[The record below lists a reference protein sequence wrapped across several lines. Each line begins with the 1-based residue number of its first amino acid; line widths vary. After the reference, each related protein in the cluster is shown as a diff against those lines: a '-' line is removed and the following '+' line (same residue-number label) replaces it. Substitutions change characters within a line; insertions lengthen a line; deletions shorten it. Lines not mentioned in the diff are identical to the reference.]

1 MSSIKTNNHFE
12 IRSESFLKETGYDIK
27 QISDLLSVDKYLSV
41 CEGMGCSSIIRK
53 TSSGKLEGL
62 YIDSQDSM
70 LKFKAFT
77 FGYKLQKDAPFIY
90 HEW

>member
-1 MSSIKTNNHFE
+1 MCAMKSSHHFE
-12 IRSESFLKETGYDIK
+12 VRSESFLKKTGYDTK
-27 QISDLLSVDKYLSV
+27 QISDLLSIDTYLSV
-41 CEGMGCSSIIRK
+41 CEGMGCNSIIRK

-70 LKFKAFT
+70 LKFNAFT
-77 FGYKLQKDAPFIY
+77 YGYKLLDAAPFIY